1 MGQHLIPS
9 LIHFQLILK
18 KKRIQMVVVITFQLY
33 VQKIKVSFS
42 FATVCNYCF
51 SRRKKRRKI
60 HSLYKINFSNCQYL
74 YLISKAIKE
83 SLPSILFNVQ
93 QFIAITK
100 ASNLRFLTEVVEHFK
115 IIFLDNC
122 RSVNQVFDFA
132 MKHDVMQCIRVCT
145 SNSKAS
151 NQEFFLH
158 KMSKML

>member
-100 ASNLRFLTEVVEHFK
+100 ASNLRFLTEVIEHFK
-115 IIFLDNC
+115 IIFLD
-122 RSVNQVFDFA
+122 RLVNQVFDFV
-132 MKHDVMQCIRVCT
+132 MKYDAMQCIRVCT
-145 SNSKAS
+145 SNSKVP
-151 NQEFFLH
+151 NQEFLQNNALIVF
-158 KMSKML
+158 